1 MRDDGDEMPS
11 PGKVETLRQQ
21 GIVHGGVSKVVQTKG
36 GLLRLPY
43 TTKSQK
49 IGAVSTSERAL
60 YAVRFV
66 PSTAKNGR
74 GSGVTTTPAR
84 PPNTPFTK
92 PSLSSE

>member
-43 TTKSQK
+43 TTKSRLPSSLRESL
-49 IGAVSTSERAL
+49 AVAAQSKAEGGGLERAI
-60 YAVRFV
+60 ARQMAMFTI
-66 PSTAKNGR
+66 TACDAAGA
-74 GSGVTTTPAR
+74 T
-84 PPNTPFTK
+84 
-92 PSLSSE
+92 